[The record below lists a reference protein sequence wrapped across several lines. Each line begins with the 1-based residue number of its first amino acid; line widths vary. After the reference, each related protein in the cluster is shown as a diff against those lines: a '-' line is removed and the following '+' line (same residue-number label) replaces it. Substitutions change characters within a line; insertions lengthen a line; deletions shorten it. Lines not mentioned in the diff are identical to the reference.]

1 MNYEI
6 NNHHIFFPQRIV
18 SIEDGEVS
26 GTYLGNDDIKTLK
39 VERGFE
45 HIIQAQSKS
54 KLPSNNQDT
63 PHVVVLHPI
72 DGNPYVISEKTKKLL
87 FCQSYTEDGFLF
99 MMKAGKVK
107 SFSLDEKDECEGYI
121 SSFLQ
126 KDVPEDVEVN
136 IDGTILKLSQGDD
149 VSLPD
154 FFNASV
160 TPYLK
165 FKYDS
170 IFSLSERSFSL
181 VILDT
186 KDGLSC
192 TERFVIKSSTA
203 YEDKTPNN
211 ESEIKPSIGL
221 EAYFLKLKGK

>member
-39 VERGFE
+39 VGKGFE
-45 HIIQAQSKS
+45 HIVQAQSQS

-72 DGNPYVISEKTKKLL
+72 DSNPYVISEKTKKLL

-99 MMKAGKVK
+99 MMKAGKAK
-107 SFSLDEKDECEGYI
+107 SFSLDEKDECEGYVR
-121 SSFLQ
+121 SFLQ

-136 IDGTILKLSQGDD
+136 IDGSLLKLSQGDE

-154 FFNASV
+154 FLNASV

-170 IFSLSERSFSL
+170 IFSSSERCFSL

-192 TERFVIKSSTA
+192 IERFVIKPPTSSEA
-203 YEDKTPNN
+203 
-211 ESEIKPSIGL
+211 ESANKESGLQTSVGL
-221 EAYFLKLKGK
+221 EAYFSKLKGK